1 MLMTRCKKL
10 LEENEQLGKMIS
22 SDNVAKLEGE
32 ITLQNKLLSNMKDS
46 QRGKTKSYSNFH
58 LFSSSRL

>member
-22 SDNVAKLEGE
+22 SDNVAKVESE
-32 ITLQNKLLSNMKDS
+32 IALQNRLLSNMKDS
-46 QRGKTKSYSNFH
+46 QRGKKQNLSKIF
-58 LFSSSRL
+58 F